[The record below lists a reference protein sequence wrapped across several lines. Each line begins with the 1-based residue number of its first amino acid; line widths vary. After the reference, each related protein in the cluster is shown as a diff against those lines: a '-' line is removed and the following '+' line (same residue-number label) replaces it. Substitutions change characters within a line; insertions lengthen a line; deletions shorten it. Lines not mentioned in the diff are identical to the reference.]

1 LLSLEILRS
10 LRSVS
15 EELKQDK
22 TPRGGT
28 GLFSV
33 PWTRVMDVIDE
44 TGNDVVKDLHT
55 EINFLRVSR
64 FNRQLM
70 QLQ

>member
-1 LLSLEILRS
+1 
-10 LRSVS
+10 
-15 EELKQDK
+15 
-22 TPRGGT
+22 
-28 GLFSV
+28 
-33 PWTRVMDVIDE
+33 MDVIDE

-70 QLQ
+70 QLQY